1 MTTATRPDVA
11 QLEAMSERA
20 EQARVEA
27 AEAER
32 AAYQQWQDA
41 YGAYEIACDD
51 AKAAWTAWVEATAP

>member
-11 QLEAMSERA
+11 QLEATSERA

-41 YGAYEIACDD
+41 YGAYEVACDD
-51 AKAAWTAWVEATAP
+51 AKAAWRAWVEATVP